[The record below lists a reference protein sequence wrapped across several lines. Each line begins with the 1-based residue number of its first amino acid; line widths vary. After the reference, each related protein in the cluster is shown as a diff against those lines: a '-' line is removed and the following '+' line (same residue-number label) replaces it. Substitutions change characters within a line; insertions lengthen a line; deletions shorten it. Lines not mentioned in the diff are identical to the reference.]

1 MRNLLTILI
10 VLLGVVYALE
20 TIGVV
25 PKSDSSLTALVNIE
39 LIKTSIRPALH
50 GIDAFIL
57 SIIGTVKSL
66 PFHLINPWYI
76 LVFLFLTGFIYEK
89 FRILGNEI
97 NVLKKEIFILAAQVD
112 RNKSDNNQIESKDL
126 SSKTDAIMNILIEIQ
141 KAADHFKSTQLR
153 NKKIRRDQL
162 IEDIDAISPVKQK
175 TSKKKVSKKKVVKK
189 TTTKLAKKKIVSK
202 VKEEKSQ
209 NELNK
214 ENEKEA
220 MKELIEDKHISQNDL
235 ARTLIAS
242 GDSKKAIEV
251 ITNVINTGTED
262 EKHEAR
268 LLYMQIRK

>member
-50 GIDAFIL
+50 SIDAFIL

-89 FRILGNEI
+89 FRILENQI

-112 RNKSDNNQIESKDL
+112 RNKSDNNQTEDKDL
-126 SSKTDAIMNILIEIQ
+126 LSKTNAIMNILIEIQ

-153 NKKIRRDQL
+153 NKKIRRDQI
-162 IEDIDAISPVKQK
+162 IEDTEDSKPIQKK
-175 TSKKKVSKKKVVKK
+175 TSKKKVLKKKVTKK
-189 TTTKLAKKKIVSK
+189 TTLKTKK
-202 VKEEKSQ
+202 VETKD
-209 NELNK
+209 
-214 ENEKEA
+214 EKEA
-220 MKELIEDKHISQNDL
+220 MNELIEDEHISQNDL
-235 ARTLIAS
+235 ARTLMAS
-242 GDSKKAIEV
+242 GDNKKAIEI

-268 LLYMQIRK
+268 LLYMQVRK